1 MQVIKNRSWN
11 LDLICHPYDE
21 EEDGDDDDNDDGDD
35 DDNDDGIGY
44 DDDDI

>member
-11 LDLICHPYDE
+11 SNLICHPYDD
-21 EEDGDDDDNDDGDD
+21 EEDGDDDNDG

-44 DDDDI
+44 DVDDDI